1 MPRMARVAVAG
12 SGIGVKLRDTPPD
25 AVIGKWL
32 IATPLSLLVV
42 NSTS

>member
-1 MPRMARVAVAG
+1 MARVTVAG
-12 SGIGVKLRDTPPD
+12 SGIGVKLKDTLPD